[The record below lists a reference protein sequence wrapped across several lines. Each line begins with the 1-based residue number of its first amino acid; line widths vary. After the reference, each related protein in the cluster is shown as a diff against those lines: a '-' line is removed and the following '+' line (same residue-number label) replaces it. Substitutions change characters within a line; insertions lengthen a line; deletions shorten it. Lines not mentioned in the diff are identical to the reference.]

1 MSFNI
6 LKVKILFAFYERAA
20 AAAAV
25 ELYNRMLWM
34 GCNPSQRQSVLD
46 NLQIDFFLTH
56 KNCVEACAYTL
67 LCVLSL

>member
-6 LKVKILFAFYERAA
+6 LKVKILFAFYEC

-25 ELYNRMLWM
+25 ELYNRTLRM
-34 GCNPSQRQSVLD
+34 GCDPSQRQSVQD